1 MVTEQFK
8 IQPVEGMKGEFLTP
22 AAAAHL
28 FRISEAAVR
37 AARLRG
43 YVASPVVMGITG
55 KAVHLLDVQSAFE
68 YWGQSRDPDPG
79 ELNRMRRNG
88 VSMNVEDGVIHV
100 LHSHPVLDFSR
111 KVQP

>member
-1 MVTEQFK
+1 MVTKQFDF
-8 IQPVEGMKGEFLTP
+8 QPVEETRGEFLTP
-22 AAAAHL
+22 AAAARL

-55 KAVHLLDVQSAFE
+55 KAVHLLDVRSAFE
-68 YWGQSRDPDPG
+68 YWGQSRAPDPS

-100 LHSHPVLDFSR
+100 LHSHPVLDFST
-111 KVQP
+111 KV